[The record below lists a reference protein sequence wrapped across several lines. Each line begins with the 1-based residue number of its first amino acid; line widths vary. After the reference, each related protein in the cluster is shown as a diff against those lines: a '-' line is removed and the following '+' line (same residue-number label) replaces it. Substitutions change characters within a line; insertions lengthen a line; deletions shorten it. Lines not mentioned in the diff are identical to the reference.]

1 MAIKQQTIVIT
12 VIFDEESTHANSAV
26 EVISDA
32 LLNDT
37 GIIEYEYSVEKE
49 ETLPDDMFIDE
60 DDLDD

>member
-12 VIFDEESTHANSAV
+12 VIFDEEGTHENSAL

-37 GIIEYEYSVEKE
+37 GVIEYEYSVEKE
-49 ETLPDDMFIDE
+49 ETLPYDMFID

>member
-12 VIFDEESTHANSAV
+12 VTFYEEGTHANSAL
-26 EVISDA
+26 EVIGDA

-49 ETLPDDMFIDE
+49 ETLPYDMFID
-60 DDLDD
+60 DDLED

>member
-12 VIFDEESTHANSAV
+12 VIFDEESTHENSAV

-49 ETLPDDMFIDE
+49 EILPDEMFMYD
-60 DDLDD
+60 DDLD